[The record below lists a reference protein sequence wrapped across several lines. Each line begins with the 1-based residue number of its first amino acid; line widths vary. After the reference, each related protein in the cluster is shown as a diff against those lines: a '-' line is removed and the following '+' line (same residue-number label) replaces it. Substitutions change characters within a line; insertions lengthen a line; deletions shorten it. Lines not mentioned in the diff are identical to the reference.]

1 MAGRIGKTRQ
11 KQKAVA
17 KNSTTK
23 TPRVEEVYDP
33 AVGRARGMLRRPLPA
48 GEMRH
53 ARRSPSPDL
62 STWIAHYW
70 MIQWDLRGCDPHRAE
85 SLPHPNVHVIFE
97 PSASVVSG
105 VHTQKFSR
113 LIAGQSQVFGI
124 KFKPGAFR
132 PFLKYSV
139 SKLADRMVPMKSIL
153 AKNKKDAKDLESLQ
167 SVVLS
172 YCAENEKVKAADAF
186 FSARMPK
193 PDKNVELAA
202 KLVETILE
210 DREIKAVDDLAAKVG
225 IGKRSLQRLFND
237 YVGVSPKWVIRR
249 YRLHELIERAHSGQ
263 PSDWSQLALELGYFD
278 QAHLINDFRKLTGFS
293 PTEYQALVEQSL
305 VEQALLKKEK

>member
-1 MAGRIGKTRQ
+1 
-11 KQKAVA
+11 
-17 KNSTTK
+17 
-23 TPRVEEVYDP
+23 
-33 AVGRARGMLRRPLPA
+33 MLRRPLPA

-70 MIQWDLRGCDPHRAE
+70 MIQWDLQGCDPHRAE

-113 LIAGQSQVFGI
+113 ILEGQSQVFGI

-132 PFLKYSV
+132 PFLKYAV
-139 SKLADRMVPMKSIL
+139 SKLADRMVPMKSVL
-153 AKNKKDAKDLESLQ
+153 GKTKKDDQELQ
-167 SVVLS
+167 ALQAVVLS
-172 YCAENEKVKAADAF
+172 YCSENEKVEAANAF
-186 FSARMPK
+186 FRARMPK
-193 PDKNVELAA
+193 PDKAVALAGE
-202 KLVETILE
+202 LVEKILQ
-210 DREIKAVDDLAAKVG
+210 DREIKTVDDLAAKVG

-263 PSDWSQLALELGYFD
+263 PSDWPQLALELGYFD
-278 QAHLINDFRKLTGFS
+278 QAHLINDFRALTGYS
-293 PTEYQALVEQSL
+293 PTEYQALIQ
-305 VEQALLKKEK
+305 KEK

>member
-1 MAGRIGKTRQ
+1 
-11 KQKAVA
+11 
-17 KNSTTK
+17 
-23 TPRVEEVYDP
+23 
-33 AVGRARGMLRRPLPA
+33 
-48 GEMRH
+48 
-53 ARRSPSPDL
+53 
-62 STWIAHYW
+62 
-70 MIQWDLRGCDPHRAE
+70 
-85 SLPHPNVHVIFE
+85 
-97 PSASVVSG
+97 
-105 VHTQKFSR
+105 
-113 LIAGQSQVFGI
+113 
-124 KFKPGAFR
+124 
-132 PFLKYSV
+132 
-139 SKLADRMVPMKSIL
+139 
-153 AKNKKDAKDLESLQ
+153 
-167 SVVLS
+167 
-172 YCAENEKVKAADAF
+172 
-186 FSARMPK
+186 
-193 PDKNVELAA
+193 LAA